1 MTAAASR
8 AGRSPWRVVVGI
20 AGTEGL
26 EYAIALLERLE
37 AVGAETHLVGTPAAE
52 RSLGSDL
59 ARVRGLA
66 AFRYD
71 HENQAARIASG
82 SFLTHG
88 MVVVPCD
95 AATLHAVVRGFAS
108 DLVLRAADVTLK
120 ERRPL
125 VLGLVPGKI
134 PAPDD
139 AARVSGLPGATVVSL
154 EGDTVAA
161 AGALV
166 DQLLASASPP

>member
-1 MTAAASR
+1 MTAAPG
-8 AGRSPWRVVVGI
+8 AGPSSWRVVVGI

-26 EYAIALLERLE
+26 EYSIELLERLAE
-37 AVGAETHLVGTPAAE
+37 VGAEAHLVVAPAAE
-52 RSLGSDL
+52 RALGSDL
-59 ARVRGLA
+59 ARVRALA

-88 MVVVPCD
+88 MTIAPCD
-95 AATLHAVVRGFAS
+95 PPTLHAVVRGLAS

-125 VLGLVPGKI
+125 VVGLSPSSI
-134 PAPDD
+134 PLPDD
-139 AARVSGLPGATVVSL
+139 TARLSGLPGAAVVVL
-154 EGDTVAA
+154 EGDTDAA
-161 AGALV
+161 AGAVV
-166 DQLLASASPP
+166 DQLRASASR